1 MELFLILVL
10 GAIVVWL
17 VSKQSAVEQ
26 YTRQLYDHASRL
38 EDRVLRL
45 ERAQELKAA
54 PSVPPEPQVR
64 TQNVAQSTAIIPRA
78 VQVSAE
84 VLASI
89 PQPIARIQTQESA
102 LTAAPTTSEA
112 AAVTPTGTKQATW
125 TGSVPPTPPRVPP
138 FVPNFG
144 SVPEEL
150 SQATSSKKHSL
161 SLEERLGANWLNKL
175 GIVILV
181 IGVTFFLAYQ
191 LRTLG
196 PLGKTVVGYV
206 ISVTLLIGG
215 LLLERRKKYQ
225 IFARAGIGGAGLLPS
240 SSRMP
245 CITWRQPMF
254 FRRRQSTSS

>member
-54 PSVPPEPQVR
+54 ASVSPEPQVR
-64 TQNVAQSTAIIPRA
+64 AQNVAESTAIIPKA
-78 VQVSAE
+78 VQVSAG
-84 VLASI
+84 VLASL
-89 PQPIARIQTQESA
+89 PQPIAKSQTQESA
-102 LTAAPTTSEA
+102 LTGAPTMPEA
-112 AAVTPTGTKQATW
+112 AAGIATGPKQATW
-125 TGSVPPTPPRVPP
+125 TASVPPTPPRVPP
-138 FVPNFG
+138 FVPRFG
-144 SVPEEL
+144 SAPGES
-150 SQATSSKKHSL
+150 SQATSPERHSL

-206 ISVTLLIGG
+206 ISVTLLVGG

-225 IFARAGIGGAGLLPS
+225 IFARAGIGGAGL
-240 SSRMP
+240 
-245 CITWRQPMF
+245 
-254 FRRRQSTSS
+254 

>member
-1 MELFLILVL
+1 MEFFLILVL

-17 VSKQSAVEQ
+17 VSKRSADQQ
-26 YTRQLYDHASRL
+26 YIRQLYDLASRL
-38 EDRVLRL
+38 EDRMLRL

-54 PSVPPEPQVR
+54 ASVPPEPQVR
-64 TQNVAQSTAIIPRA
+64 AQNVAQSTAPIPKA
-78 VQVSAE
+78 VQVSAD

-112 AAVTPTGTKQATW
+112 VAVTPTGPKQATW

-144 SVPEEL
+144 SVPEEP

-181 IGVTFFLAYQ
+181 IGVTFFLA
-191 LRTLG
+191 
-196 PLGKTVVGYV
+196 
-206 ISVTLLIGG
+206 
-215 LLLERRKKYQ
+215 
-225 IFARAGIGGAGLLPS
+225 
-240 SSRMP
+240 
-245 CITWRQPMF
+245 
-254 FRRRQSTSS
+254 